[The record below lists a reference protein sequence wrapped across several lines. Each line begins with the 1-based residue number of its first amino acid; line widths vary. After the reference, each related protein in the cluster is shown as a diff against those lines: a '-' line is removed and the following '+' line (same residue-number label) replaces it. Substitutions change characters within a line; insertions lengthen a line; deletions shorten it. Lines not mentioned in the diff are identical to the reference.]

1 MRAGVKDVQESG
13 SEIGFTVGDNTSDQF
28 RLVLNPSSEV
38 RKWDYVQ
45 IGNDKRIIVGRVQK
59 VLSGS
64 DLLKENLGYE
74 GVKKYVQNRIDE
86 SYGLCVC
93 DTIGC
98 IIDGKLTSSRY
109 IIRPGLMVE
118 YASKDTLEAVF
129 GVPGDA
135 GMNIGTLIDRD
146 DVNVSIN
153 VNGLRRH
160 LAIVAQTGAGK
171 SHTAGVIMEEL
182 IKKGGSVIVLDPHA
196 DYVLMRQKA
205 SKLYQSSIKVF
216 RTPLSSGRYPVESVG
231 IIDQFTLRFS
241 DLDPDEISEV
251 MGIRENWTNLRK
263 IVEDTYDKMGGL
275 REMEDFMSSSDSLD
289 VTDRHRIAARVKYL
303 NKIRSIF
310 GSRST
315 GIDDYLSPGI
325 MSILDLSGMD
335 QFLANFFA
343 YKVMNEIFEAKIAY
357 EYEFP
362 VFIFIEEA
370 HNFITPGSN
379 SQVSQLIKKIA
390 SEGRKFGIFLVV
402 ITQRPGK
409 IDQDVLSQCNSQ
421 IILRITNPMDKK
433 SLLDSAESISDSMIE
448 DLSLLGTGEAV
459 LVGEF
464 VRMPVIAKIRARETA
479 EGGGDVDITSLLA
492 KAREARSRKTDPAED
507 SKRIRSLFGDK

>member
-1 MRAGVKDVQESG
+1 VKDVQESE
-13 SEIGFTVGDNTSDQF
+13 SEIGFTVGDNSSDQF
-28 RLVLNPSSEV
+28 RLILNPAADI

-45 IGNDKRIIVGRVQK
+45 VRSEKRTIVGRVQK

-74 GVKKYVQNRIDE
+74 GIKKYVQNRIDE
-86 SYGLCVC
+86 SFGLCVC

-98 IIDGKLTSSRY
+98 VIDGKIASSRY
-109 IIRPGLMVE
+109 LIRPGLKVE
-118 YASKDTLEAVF
+118 QASREILEAIF
-129 GVPGDA
+129 GINGDE
-135 GMNIGTLIDRD
+135 GMDVGTLIDRE
-146 DVNVSIN
+146 DVRVSIN

-182 IKKGGSVIVLDPHA
+182 IKKGGSIVVLDPHA
-196 DYVLMRQKA
+196 DYVLMRQRAPKI
-205 SKLYQSSIKVF
+205 YQSSIKVF
-216 RTPLSSGRYPVESVG
+216 RTPLSSGRYTSESVG
-231 IIDQFTLRFS
+231 IIDQFTIRFS
-241 DLDPDEISEV
+241 DLEPDEISEV
-251 MGIRENWTNLRK
+251 MGIREGWTNLRK
-263 IVEDTYDKMGGL
+263 IVEDTYAKMGGL
-275 REMEDFMSSSDSLD
+275 RELEDFMASLEGLD
-289 VTDRHRIAARVKYL
+289 ATEKHRISGRMKYL

-310 GSRST
+310 ANRTTS
-315 GIDDYLSPGI
+315 IADYLSPGV
-325 MSILDLSGMD
+325 MSVLDLSGMD
-335 QFLANFFA
+335 QFLANYFA
-343 YKVMNEIFEAKIAY
+343 YRVINEIFEAKVAY

-379 SQVSQLIKKIA
+379 SQISQLIKKIA

-421 IILRITNPMDKK
+421 IILRITNPIDKK
-433 SLLDSAESISDSMIE
+433 SLLDSAESISDSMIS
-448 DLSLLGTGEAV
+448 DLSSLGTGEAV

-464 VRMPVIAKIRARETA
+464 VKMPVIAKIRSRETA
-479 EGGGDVDITSLLA
+479 EGGGDIDITSLLA
-492 KAREARSRKTDPAED
+492 KAREAKLKKIDPAED
-507 SKRIRSLFGDK
+507 SKRIRSILGEK